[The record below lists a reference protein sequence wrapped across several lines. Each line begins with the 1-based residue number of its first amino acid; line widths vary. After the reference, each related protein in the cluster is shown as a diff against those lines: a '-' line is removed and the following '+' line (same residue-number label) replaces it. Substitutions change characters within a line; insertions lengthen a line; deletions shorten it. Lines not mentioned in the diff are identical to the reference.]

1 MSSSSGG
8 GKTSHDTKQISGF
21 FKPPKNKTYLRTLKY
36 DGELSS
42 LVIQWHKEGK
52 TLDLEHIPLGEQI
65 GILNNKIEELQR
77 IEQSVERDTE
87 LQKLANTKIRLAKMR
102 SESFDRLSLVLD
114 LHKDSQLGCLQGI

>member
-1 MSSSSGG
+1 M
-8 GKTSHDTKQISGF
+8 K
-21 FKPPKNKTYLRTLKY
+21 YLRTLKY